1 MNETKNVV
9 SKLGAGALVSLA
21 VATSAFAQ
29 VEVQVDAQVEQ
40 SARISRVT
48 LGKGRAATLVSARQ
62 GATFTRHTLSSVGKG
77 GLEVGE
83 YWENLDFE
91 NNGTFFFNVDDEP
104 LQIFG
109 HEVGD
114 WGDVADGSF
123 VQSIA
128 IAYATDMGDPNFL
141 GIEGLDLVLN
151 FYVEYVGFGEP
162 AVHVVTIV
170 IEDIPGAEQAGQFS
184 LISGTLDLTV
194 TGSEFCI
201 TGPDLDGDGLT
212 DFGYGYSFVQAQTSG
227 RGTIG
232 PMLTLPATAGG
243 LGNATGVEDAF
254 DEFEGPMQ
262 QNIIGTFNFGGTP
275 PESPFASFY
284 MALDS
289 NGSPC
294 PSGNECYADCDGTT
308 GQGVLDLF
316 DFLCFQSSFVNG
328 EAYACDCD
336 ETTGQGVCD
345 LFDFLCFQSSFVAGC
360 P

>member
-9 SKLGAGALVSLA
+9 PMRLAGALLCMA
-21 VATSAFAQ
+21 AATSALAQ
-29 VEVQVDAQVEQ
+29 VEAQVER
-40 SARISRVT
+40 SERISRVT
-48 LGKGRAATLVSARQ
+48 LSAGQSAILVSARQ
-62 GATFTRHTLSSVGKG
+62 GATFTRHTLDSVAG
-77 GLEVGE
+77 GGQEVGE
-83 YWENLDFE
+83 YWENLDFK
-91 NNGTFFFNVDDEP
+91 NNGTFFYNLDDVP

-109 HEVGD
+109 REAGD

-128 IAYATDMGDPNFL
+128 IAYATDLADPNFL
-141 GIEGLDLVLN
+141 GIEGLDLVVN
-151 FYVEYVGFGEP
+151 FYVEYEGFGGP
-162 AVHVVTIV
+162 AVHVTTIV
-170 IEDIPGAEQAGQFS
+170 IEDLPGAAKAGEFS

-212 DFGYGYSFVQAQTSG
+212 DFGYGYSFVQAQAMG
-227 RGTIG
+227 KGTIG

-262 QNIIGTFNFGGTP
+262 QNLIGTYNFGGTP
-275 PESPFASFY
+275 PEKPFASFY
-284 MALDS
+284 MALDN

-294 PSGNECYADCDGTT
+294 PSGNPCYADCDGST
-308 GQGVLDLF
+308 GSGVLDVF
-316 DFLCFQSSFVNG
+316 DFLCFQSSFVKG
-328 EAYACDCD
+328 EAYACNCD
-336 ETTGQGVCD
+336 GTSGPGVCD
-345 LFDFLCFQSSFVAGC
+345 IFDFLCFQSAFVAGC